1 LLPLAPVLLCNPAF
15 GLQRRHKIESAPLR
29 HSQTSFTQDTYQHI
43 GDGMKLGS
51 SKKLSNYYGLICHPT
66 PREAWIIAQ
75 SKLPMTYTATWK
87 GRSRNK

>member
-1 LLPLAPVLLCNPAF
+1 
-15 GLQRRHKIESAPLR
+15 
-29 HSQTSFTQDTYQHI
+29 
-43 GDGMKLGS
+43 MKLGS